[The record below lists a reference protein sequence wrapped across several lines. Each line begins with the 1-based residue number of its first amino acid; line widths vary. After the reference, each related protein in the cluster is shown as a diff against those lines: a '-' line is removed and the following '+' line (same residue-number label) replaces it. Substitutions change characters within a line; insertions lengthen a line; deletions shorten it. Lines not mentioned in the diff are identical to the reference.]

1 MVDISIVITFIIT
14 MEPSSVK
21 KTTIRAIGNS
31 AGATIPKV
39 LLEKYNFHEGDTV
52 FLLETENGILLS
64 PYDPE
69 FETSMEFYQE
79 ASKKYRNALKEL
91 AK

>member
-1 MVDISIVITFIIT
+1 
-14 MEPSSVK
+14 
-21 KTTIRAIGNS
+21 
-31 AGATIPKV
+31 
-39 LLEKYNFHEGDTV
+39 
-52 FLLETENGILLS
+52 LLETENGILLS

>member
-1 MVDISIVITFIIT
+1 MDT
-14 MEPSSVK
+14 SSVK

-52 FLLETENGILLS
+52 FLLETEAGILLS
-64 PYDPE
+64 PYDPD
-69 FETSMEFYQE
+69 FEEAMDIYQE
-79 ASKKYRNALKEL
+79 GSKKYRNALREL

>member
-1 MVDISIVITFIIT
+1 MDI
-14 MEPSSVK
+14 PSVK

-31 AGATIPKV
+31 AGATIPKA

-64 PYDPE
+64 PYDPD
-69 FETSMEFYQE
+69 FEASMELYQE

>member
-1 MVDISIVITFIIT
+1 MDT
-14 MEPSSVK
+14 SSVK

-39 LLEKYNFHEGDTV
+39 LLEKYNFHEGDTA
-52 FLLETENGILLS
+52 FQLKTENGILLS

-69 FETSMEFYQE
+69 FETSMVNYFYCLYFWFRFINVSLQV
-79 ASKKYRNALKEL
+79 YVRMLL
-91 AK
+91 FPL

>member
-1 MVDISIVITFIIT
+1 MQS
-14 MEPSSVK
+14 SSVR

-52 FLLETENGILLS
+52 FLLETEAGILLS
-64 PYDPE
+64 PYDPDFDE
-69 FETSMEFYQE
+69 AMEIYQE
-79 ASKKYRNALKEL
+79 GSKKYRNALREL

>member
-1 MVDISIVITFIIT
+1 MDT
-14 MEPSSVK
+14 SSVK

-52 FLLETENGILLS
+52 FLLETENGIL
-64 PYDPE
+64 
-69 FETSMEFYQE
+69 
-79 ASKKYRNALKEL
+79 
-91 AK
+91 

>member
-1 MVDISIVITFIIT
+1 
-14 MEPSSVK
+14 MESSAVK

-31 AGATIPKV
+31 SGATIPKA

-52 FLLETENGILLS
+52 FLVETENGILLS
-64 PYDPE
+64 PYDPD
-69 FETSMEFYQE
+69 FESAMKFYQD

>member
-1 MVDISIVITFIIT
+1 MDN
-14 MEPSSVK
+14 SSVK

-31 AGATIPKV
+31 AGATIPKA

-52 FLLETENGILLS
+52 FLLETESGILLS
-64 PYDPE
+64 PYDPD
-69 FETSMEFYQE
+69 FEEAMDIYQKG
-79 ASKKYRNALKEL
+79 SKKYRNALREL

>member
-1 MVDISIVITFIIT
+1 MDAA
-14 MEPSSVK
+14 SVK

-52 FLLETENGILLS
+52 FLLE
-64 PYDPE
+64 
-69 FETSMEFYQE
+69 
-79 ASKKYRNALKEL
+79 
-91 AK
+91 

>member
-1 MVDISIVITFIIT
+1 MDA
-14 MEPSSVK
+14 PLVK

-52 FLLETENGILLS
+52 FLLETEAGILLS
-64 PYDPE
+64 PYDPD
-69 FETSMEFYQE
+69 FEKAMDIYQE
-79 ASKKYRNALKEL
+79 GSKKYRNALREL

>member
-1 MVDISIVITFIIT
+1 MDNSA
-14 MEPSSVK
+14 VK

-31 AGATIPKV
+31 SGVTIPKT

-52 FLLETENGILLS
+52 FLVETENGILLS
-64 PYDPE
+64 PYDPD
-69 FETSMEFYQE
+69 FESAMEFYQD

>member
-1 MVDISIVITFIIT
+1 MVITYVII
-14 MEPSSVK
+14 MDNPAVK

-31 AGATIPKV
+31 SGATIPKV

-52 FLLETENGILLS
+52 FLLETEDGILLS
-64 PYDPE
+64 PYDPD
-69 FETSMEFYQE
+69 FETAMDIYQE
-79 ASKKYRNALKEL
+79 GAKKYRNAMKEL

>member
-1 MVDISIVITFIIT
+1 MDT
-14 MEPSSVK
+14 SSVK

-52 FLLETENGILLS
+52 FLLETEAGILLS
-64 PYDPE
+64 PYDPD
-69 FETSMEFYQE
+69 FEEAMEIYQE
-79 ASKKYRNALKEL
+79 GSKKYRNALREL

>member
-1 MVDISIVITFIIT
+1 
-14 MEPSSVK
+14 MESSAVK

-31 AGATIPKV
+31 SGATIPKII
-39 LLEKYNFHEGDTV
+39 LEKYNLHEGDTV
-52 FLLETENGILLS
+52 FLVETENGILLS

-69 FETSMEFYQE
+69 FASAMELYQD

>member
-1 MVDISIVITFIIT
+1 MDA
-14 MEPSSVK
+14 SSVK

-52 FLLETENGILLS
+52 FLLETEAGILLS
-64 PYDPE
+64 PYDPD
-69 FETSMEFYQE
+69 FEGAMDIYQE
-79 ASKKYRNALKEL
+79 GSKKYRNALREL

>member
-1 MVDISIVITFIIT
+1 MDT
-14 MEPSSVK
+14 SSVK

-64 PYDPE
+64 PHDSE
-69 FETSMEFYQE
+69 FETSSVKYFY
-79 ASKKYRNALKEL
+79 
-91 AK
+91 

>member
-1 MVDISIVITFIIT
+1 MKT
-14 MEPSSVK
+14 SSVQ

-31 AGATIPKV
+31 AGATIPK
-39 LLEKYNFHEGDTV
+39 LLLDKYNFHEGDTI
-52 FLLETENGILLS
+52 FLIETENGILLS
-64 PYDPE
+64 PFDPD
-69 FETSMEFYQE
+69 FEVSLGLYQE

>member
-1 MVDISIVITFIIT
+1 
-14 MEPSSVK
+14 METSSLK

-31 AGATIPKV
+31 AGITLPKAI
-39 LLEKYNFHEGDTV
+39 LEKYNLNEGDTL
-52 FLLETENGILLS
+52 FLLETENGIVLS

-69 FETSMEFYQE
+69 FEDAMSLYAT